1 MIHFRLKG
9 KATYYILTLHV
20 FDSSYFRYT
29 AESPDTN
36 EASGLLDINF
46 RNQNYFW
53 ITNLTFLEAPA
64 PVIRS
69 VYPAEGR
76 LL

>member
-1 MIHFRLKG
+1 MCVPIRQVDLHG
-9 KATYYILTLHV
+9 HTL
-20 FDSSYFRYT
+20 

-36 EASGLLDINF
+36 EVSGLLDINF